1 MANLTTGPEDPAA
14 TAVPVVSV
22 IMPTLNYAHYLP
34 DAIESLQAQ
43 TFGSWECLIVD
54 DGSTDDTSR
63 IVESL
68 AAADPR
74 IRYLRRE
81 HVGVAAARNVGIAAA
96 RGTYVQFLDA
106 DDVLRPD
113 KLELHVA
120 ASEAE
125 PAADVVYGP
134 AGFFDDEVPDAIR
147 VWHRGPQ
154 PPWVT
159 EPPADVTQ
167 TPMLSRL
174 LDVNPLVIEAPLA
187 RTAVLRRVGGFDEAL
202 GRMEDWDLWLRCA
215 LDGARFVAVPSDA
228 PVVLVRVHPASISH
242 RPGPMYRAEI
252 AVRQAIAPRLD
263 QPADRALNEQRMAE
277 AAQRAD
283 AVEATEA
290 TGVGEAPGARADTAP
305 PVMAVPSATAPK
317 RRRRP
322 GLGPIVQIRQ
332 GYWWTSGEPL
342 VSICIPSHQG
352 APWIRDT
359 IACAL
364 AQDHPGIEVVV
375 TDDASTD
382 GTPDIAESIGDPRVR
397 VLRSKQRLG
406 MAGNWNWA
414 IRESRGAYVK
424 LLMQDDHLEPGC
436 VSAMAEILDRNP
448 DIEMVFSARTVLLD
462 GPQTPEG
469 LTFVAGIQG
478 INDGLE
484 PLHEINDGPD
494 LFDIMSSQRFWVNR
508 IGEPTA
514 VLLRRRVLRE
524 TGLFNTR
531 LRQITDL
538 EMWLRV
544 IVRTRVGFVRRPLA
558 TFLVHGTNTTTRNR
572 RSGADWLDRVYLFE
586 GLRSDPVAA
595 PRVNIV
601 AWRLRGRAA
610 RDGLR
615 LAFTPG
621 GLGIRR
627 FLRDGFGY
635 LWYVI
640 TPSRPSLHPPL
651 GEPADPAAG

>member
-1 MANLTTGPEDPAA
+1 MSTLTTGTDGSGPTAA
-14 TAVPVVSV
+14 PVVSV
-22 IMPTLNYAHYLP
+22 IMPTLDYAHYLP

-43 TFGSWECLIVD
+43 TFGDWECLIVD
-54 DGSTDDTSR
+54 DGSTDDTPE
-63 IVESL
+63 IVASL
-68 AAADPR
+68 VAADPR
-74 IRYLRRE
+74 IRYQRRD
-81 HVGVAAARNVGIAAA
+81 HVGVAAARNAGIAAA
-96 RGTYVQFLDA
+96 RGTYLQFLDA

-113 KLELHVA
+113 KLETHVA
-120 ASEAE
+120 AFAAE
-125 PAADVVYGP
+125 PAADVVYGS
-134 AGFFDDEVPDAIR
+134 AGFFDNEVPDGIR
-147 VWHRGPQ
+147 AWHRGPQ

-159 EPPADVTQ
+159 EPIPAGLAQ
-167 TPMLSRL
+167 LPMLSRL

-187 RTAVLRRVGGFDEAL
+187 RTELLRRVGGFDEAL

-228 PVVLVRVHPASISH
+228 PVVLVRVHPASVSH
-242 RPGPMYRAEI
+242 RPGPMYRAEV
-252 AVRQAIAPRLD
+252 AVRRAIAPRLER
-263 QPADRALNEQRMAE
+263 AEDRALNDRRIDE
-277 AAQRAD
+277 AARRAD
-283 AVEATEA
+283 AVETAE
-290 TGVGEAPGARADTAP
+290 GEPEPTAP
-305 PVMAVPSATAPK
+305 VPAAMPVATPR

-322 GLGPIVQIRQ
+322 GRGPIVKVRQ

-342 VSICIPSHQG
+342 VSICIPTYQG
-352 APWIRDT
+352 AEWIRDT

-382 GTPDIAESIGDPRVR
+382 GTADLADSFHDPRVR
-397 VLRSKQRLG
+397 VLRSDRRLG
-406 MAGNWNWA
+406 MAGNWNWS

-424 LLMQDDHLEPGC
+424 LLMQDDHLEPDC

-448 DIEMVFSARTVLLD
+448 DIQMAFSARTVLLD
-462 GPQTPEG
+462 GPQTQTG
-469 LTFVAGIQG
+469 LTFVEGIQG
-478 INDGLE
+478 INDGLGT
-484 PLHEINDGPD
+484 LREINEGPD
-494 LFDIMSSQRFWVNR
+494 LFDIMSSERFWVNR

-514 VLLRRRVLRE
+514 VMLRRRVLME

-544 IVRTRVGFVRRPLA
+544 MVRTRVGFVRKPLA
-558 TFLVHGTNTTTRNR
+558 TFLVHGSNTTTRNR

-640 TPSRPSLHPPL
+640 TPRRPSLHPPL
-651 GEPADPAAG
+651 GEPSEPAAG